1 MGLLNAQQTEP
12 EAMPDQAEQPG
23 QPQNKDEETY
33 KRLGLAMMT
42 VIYTKPES
50 DHVLKILQAG
60 KDRPADAVAQAAF
73 AVIKRLQV
81 MIKGIDPKLAFSV
94 APPLV
99 ALIFEMG
106 MTAEIFT
113 EDTFPKDADPQKL
126 IGESLSIMAELE
138 RGAQPQ
144 GQQGAQAM
152 PPQGQPQAMP
162 QQSMGV

>member
-1 MGLLNAQQTEP
+1 MGLLNAQQTKP
-12 EAMPDQAEQPG
+12 EAMPDQAAQPADQPTE

-33 KRLGLAMMT
+33 KRLGLAAMK
-42 VIYTKPES
+42 VIYSKPES
-50 DHVLKILQAG
+50 DHVLEILKAG

-106 MTAEIFT
+106 MAAEIFT
-113 EDTFPKDADPQKL
+113 EEAFQEDADPQKL
-126 IGESLSIMAELE
+126 IGESLLIMAELE

-144 GQQGAQAM
+144 GA
-152 PPQGQPQAMP
+152 PQAMP
-162 QQSMGV
+162 QEQPMPQQPMGA

>member
-1 MGLLNAQQTEP
+1 MGLLNEQQTEP
-12 EAMPDQAEQPG
+12 EVMPDQAEQQV

-33 KRLGLAMMT
+33 KRLGLAMMK
-42 VIYTKPES
+42 VIYSKPES
-50 DHVLKILQAG
+50 DHVLEILKAG

-106 MTAEIFT
+106 MAAEIFT
-113 EDTFPKDADPQKL
+113 EEAFPQDADPQKL

-144 GQQGAQAM
+144 GQA
-152 PPQGQPQAMP
+152 PQAMP
-162 QQSMGV
+162 QEQPMPQQPMGA